1 MSKQLFGPG
10 MRVMAHLKLPRKLA
24 ILAVLFLVPL
34 VAALYA
40 TLATALHAY
49 ATTQSERDGIS
60 ILETTQDLLKA
71 VQVRRGA
78 GASVLAGNDAMRAKF
93 DAANAT
99 ADRFVSTLKQ
109 QVRDTGRFDV
119 VAPVDAL
126 ASQYANAATGG
137 LGMPVAALFN
147 SHTEVIHSIFL
158 FEKDLA
164 VASQLGVDPD
174 ASNYHLIDSVL
185 FVLPGTAETVGVLR
199 GKGSAALSGGSFGDA
214 DKRELAVR
222 AAGLAEQM
230 NVIRHHLERV
240 KAGLGG
246 SGGAQ
251 APDGADLGA
260 VAAFQRTVASLASGD
275 VSIDAKTYFQQG
287 TDAIDALYRTH
298 GALAQQLRER
308 LAERAH
314 AEQTKVVA
322 VMALSVAL
330 VACALYLFVAF
341 AMSTHD
347 DVAQLSGC
355 MRAVGDGDLRARL
368 EVRGSDEFAFIKDG
382 FNALLDVW
390 AQTLT
395 ETRRVADSVMV
406 GSQQIAAGNLDLS
419 GRTETQAASLEETA
433 ASMEELTSTVRH
445 NASNA
450 SHASSLSAEA
460 SERAADTSRIVGH
473 AVSLMTK
480 IHDSSNKMAEIVSVI
495 EGIAFQTNILALNAA
510 VEAARAGEQGKG
522 FAVVAGE
529 VRALAHRSATAAKDV
544 KALIHESIRHVTD
557 GASLFKR
564 ADDAI
569 RSVNASIRSVDT
581 VVSEIAKASE
591 QQSDGI
597 EQVNAAITQ
606 MDEVTQRNAALVEES
621 AAASASLR
629 EQAEHMGQLVGR
641 FVLA

>member
-1 MSKQLFGPG
+1 MSKHVFGPG
-10 MRVMAHLKLPRKLA
+10 MRLMARMKLPRKLV
-24 ILAVLFLVPL
+24 ILAALFIVPL

-40 TLATALHAY
+40 TLAVAWHAY
-49 ATTQSERDGIS
+49 ATTQGERDGIS

-78 GASVLAGNDAMRAKF
+78 GASVLAGNEAMRAKF
-93 DAANAT
+93 DAASAS
-99 ADRFVSTLKQ
+99 AGRLAATLKQ
-109 QVRDTGRFDV
+109 QVRGTGRFDI
-119 VAPVDAL
+119 VAAVDAL
-126 ASQYANAATGG
+126 ASEYGKVAAGG
-137 LGMPVAALFN
+137 LGTSAAALFG
-147 SHTEVIHSIFL
+147 SHTDVIHAIFL

-164 VASQLGVDPD
+164 VASRLGVDPD

-199 GKGSAALSGGSFGDA
+199 GKGAAALVGGALGEA

-222 AAGLAEQM
+222 AGSLAEQM
-230 NVIRHHLERV
+230 SVIRHHLDRM
-240 KAGLGG
+240 KDRLGAGV
-246 SGGAQ
+246 
-251 APDGADLGA
+251 PDGVDLGA
-260 VAAFQRTVASLASGD
+260 VAAFQRAAAALAGGD
-275 VSIDAKTYFQQG
+275 ASIDAKTYFQRG
-287 TDAIDALYRTH
+287 TDAIDALYRVH
-298 GALAQQLRER
+298 GTLAQQLRER
-308 LAERAH
+308 LAARAH
-314 AEQTKVVA
+314 AEQVKVA
-322 VMALSVAL
+322 AILALSVVL

-341 AMSTHD
+341 AMSTHE
-347 DVAQLSGC
+347 DVAQLSDC

-368 EVRGSDEFAFIKDG
+368 AVRGGDEFAFIKRG

-419 GRTETQAASLEETA
+419 GRTETQAASLEQTA

-450 SHASSLSAEA
+450 SHASTLSAAA
-460 SERAADTSRIVGH
+460 SERAADTGRIVTH
-473 AVSLMTK
+473 AVSLMTR
-480 IHDSSNKMAEIVSVI
+480 IHDSSNRMAEIVTVI

-544 KALIHESIRHVTD
+544 KELIHESIRHVTD
-557 GASLFKR
+557 GSSLFQR

-569 RSVNASIRSVDT
+569 RSVNASIKSVDT

-629 EQAEHMGQLVGR
+629 EQAEHMGKLVGR

>member
-1 MSKQLFGPG
+1 MSKHVFGPG
-10 MRVMAHLKLPRKLA
+10 MRLMARMKLPRKLV
-24 ILAVLFLVPL
+24 ILAALFIVPL

-40 TLATALHAY
+40 TLAVAWHAY
-49 ATTQSERDGIS
+49 ATTQGERDGIS

-78 GASVLAGNDAMRAKF
+78 SASVLAGNEAMRAKF
-93 DAANAT
+93 DAASAS
-99 ADRFVSTLKQ
+99 AGRLAATLKQ
-109 QVRDTGRFDV
+109 QVRGTDRFDIV
-119 VAPVDAL
+119 TAVDAL
-126 ASQYANAATGG
+126 ASEYGKVAAGG
-137 LGMPVAALFN
+137 LGTSAAALFG
-147 SHTEVIHSIFL
+147 SHTDVIHAIFL

-164 VASQLGVDPD
+164 VASRLGVDPD

-199 GKGSAALSGGSFGDA
+199 GKGAAALVGGALDEA

-222 AAGLAEQM
+222 AGSLAEQM
-230 NVIRHHLERV
+230 SVIRHHLDRM
-240 KAGLGG
+240 KDRLGAGV
-246 SGGAQ
+246 
-251 APDGADLGA
+251 PDGVDLGA
-260 VAAFQRTVASLASGD
+260 VAAFQRAAAALAGGD
-275 VSIDAKTYFQQG
+275 ASIDAKAYFQRG
-287 TDAIDALYRTH
+287 TDAIDALYRVH
-298 GALAQQLRER
+298 GTLAQQLRER
-308 LAERAH
+308 LAARAH
-314 AEQTKVVA
+314 AEQVKVA
-322 VMALSVAL
+322 AILALSVVL

-341 AMSTHD
+341 AMSTHE
-347 DVAQLSGC
+347 DVAQLSDC

-368 EVRGSDEFAFIKDG
+368 AVRGGDEFAFIKRG

-419 GRTETQAASLEETA
+419 GRTETQAASLEQTA

-450 SHASSLSAEA
+450 SHASTLSAAA
-460 SERAADTSRIVGH
+460 SERAADTGRIVTH
-473 AVSLMTK
+473 AVSLMTR
-480 IHDSSNKMAEIVSVI
+480 IHDSSNRMAEIVTVI

-544 KALIHESIRHVTD
+544 KELIHESIRHVTD
-557 GASLFKR
+557 GSSLFQR

-569 RSVNASIRSVDT
+569 RSVNASIKSVDT

-629 EQAEHMGQLVGR
+629 EQAEHMGKLVGR

>member
-1 MSKQLFGPG
+1 MSKHVFGPG
-10 MRVMAHLKLPRKLA
+10 MRLMARMKLPRKLV
-24 ILAVLFLVPL
+24 ILAALFIVPL

-40 TLATALHAY
+40 TLAVAWHAY
-49 ATTQSERDGIS
+49 ATTQGERDGIS

-78 GASVLAGNDAMRAKF
+78 GASVLAGNEAMRAKF
-93 DAANAT
+93 DAASAS
-99 ADRFVSTLKQ
+99 AGRLAATLKQ
-109 QVRDTGRFDV
+109 QVRGTDRFDI
-119 VAPVDAL
+119 VAAVDAL
-126 ASQYANAATGG
+126 ASEYGKAAAGG
-137 LGMPVAALFN
+137 LGTSAAALFG
-147 SHTEVIHSIFL
+147 SHTDVIHAIFL

-164 VASQLGVDPD
+164 VASRLGVDPD

-199 GKGSAALSGGSFGDA
+199 GKGAAALVGGALGEA

-222 AAGLAEQM
+222 AGSLAEQM
-230 NVIRHHLERV
+230 SVIRHHLDRM
-240 KAGLGG
+240 KDRLGAGV
-246 SGGAQ
+246 
-251 APDGADLGA
+251 PDGVDLGA
-260 VAAFQRTVASLASGD
+260 VAAFQRAAAALAGGD
-275 VSIDAKTYFQQG
+275 ASIDAKTYFQRG
-287 TDAIDALYRTH
+287 TDAIDALYRVH
-298 GALAQQLRER
+298 GTLAQQLRER
-308 LAERAH
+308 LAVRAH
-314 AEQTKVVA
+314 AEQVKVA
-322 VMALSVAL
+322 AILALSVVL

-341 AMSTHD
+341 AMSTHE
-347 DVAQLSGC
+347 DVAQLSDC

-368 EVRGSDEFAFIKDG
+368 AVRGGDEFAFIKRG

-419 GRTETQAASLEETA
+419 GRTETQAASLEQTA

-450 SHASSLSAEA
+450 SHASTLSAEA
-460 SERAADTSRIVGH
+460 SERAADTGRIVTH
-473 AVSLMTK
+473 AVSLMTR
-480 IHDSSNKMAEIVSVI
+480 IHDSSNRMAEIVTVI

-544 KALIHESIRHVTD
+544 KELIHESIRHVTD
-557 GASLFKR
+557 GSSLFQR

-569 RSVNASIRSVDT
+569 RSVNASIKSVDT

-629 EQAEHMGQLVGR
+629 EQAEHMGKLVGR

>member
-1 MSKQLFGPG
+1 MSKHVFGPG
-10 MRVMAHLKLPRKLA
+10 MRLMARMKLPRKLV
-24 ILAVLFLVPL
+24 ILAALFIVPL

-40 TLATALHAY
+40 TLAVAWHAY
-49 ATTQSERDGIS
+49 ATTQGERDGIS

-78 GASVLAGNDAMRAKF
+78 GASVLAGNEAMRAKF
-93 DAANAT
+93 DAASAS
-99 ADRFVSTLKQ
+99 AGRLAATLKQ
-109 QVRDTGRFDV
+109 QVRGTDRFDIV
-119 VAPVDAL
+119 TAVDAL
-126 ASQYANAATGG
+126 ASEYGKVAAGG
-137 LGMPVAALFN
+137 LGTSAAALFG
-147 SHTEVIHSIFL
+147 SHTDVIHAIFL

-164 VASQLGVDPD
+164 VASRLGVDPD

-199 GKGSAALSGGSFGDA
+199 GKGAAALVGGALGEA

-222 AAGLAEQM
+222 AGSLAEQM
-230 NVIRHHLERV
+230 SVIRHHLDRM
-240 KAGLGG
+240 KDRLGAGV
-246 SGGAQ
+246 
-251 APDGADLGA
+251 PDGVDLGA
-260 VAAFQRTVASLASGD
+260 VAAFQRAAAALAGGD
-275 VSIDAKTYFQQG
+275 ASIDAKAYFQRG
-287 TDAIDALYRTH
+287 TDAIDALYRVH
-298 GALAQQLRER
+298 GTLAQQLRER
-308 LAERAH
+308 LAARAH
-314 AEQTKVVA
+314 AEQVKVA
-322 VMALSVAL
+322 AILALSVVL

-341 AMSTHD
+341 AMSTHE
-347 DVAQLSGC
+347 DVAQLSDC

-368 EVRGSDEFAFIKDG
+368 AVRGGDEFAFIKRG

-419 GRTETQAASLEETA
+419 GRTETQAASLEQTA

-450 SHASSLSAEA
+450 SHASTLSAEA
-460 SERAADTSRIVGH
+460 SERAADTGRIVTH
-473 AVSLMTK
+473 AVSLMTR
-480 IHDSSNKMAEIVSVI
+480 IHDSSNRMAEIVTVI

-544 KALIHESIRHVTD
+544 KELIHESIRHVTD
-557 GASLFKR
+557 GSSLFQR

-569 RSVNASIRSVDT
+569 RSVNASIKSVDT

-629 EQAEHMGQLVGR
+629 EQAEHMGKLVGR

>member
-1 MSKQLFGPG
+1 MSKHVFGPG
-10 MRVMAHLKLPRKLA
+10 MRLMARMKLPRKLV
-24 ILAVLFLVPL
+24 ILAALFIVPL

-40 TLATALHAY
+40 TLAVAWHAY
-49 ATTQSERDGIS
+49 ATTQGERDGIS

-78 GASVLAGNDAMRAKF
+78 GASVLAGNEAMRAKF
-93 DAANAT
+93 DAASAS
-99 ADRFVSTLKQ
+99 AGRLAATLKQ
-109 QVRDTGRFDV
+109 QVRGTGRFDI
-119 VAPVDAL
+119 VAAVDAL
-126 ASQYANAATGG
+126 ASEYGKVAAGG
-137 LGMPVAALFN
+137 LGTSAAALFG
-147 SHTEVIHSIFL
+147 SHTDVIHAIFL

-164 VASQLGVDPD
+164 VASRLGVDPD

-199 GKGSAALSGGSFGDA
+199 GKGAAALVGGALGEA

-222 AAGLAEQM
+222 AGSLAEQM
-230 NVIRHHLERV
+230 SVIRHHLDRM
-240 KAGLGG
+240 KDRLGAGV
-246 SGGAQ
+246 
-251 APDGADLGA
+251 PDGVDLGA
-260 VAAFQRTVASLASGD
+260 VAAFQRAAAALAGGD
-275 VSIDAKTYFQQG
+275 ASIDAKAYFQRG
-287 TDAIDALYRTH
+287 TDAIDALYRVH
-298 GALAQQLRER
+298 GTLAQQLRER
-308 LAERAH
+308 LAARAH
-314 AEQTKVVA
+314 AEQVKVA
-322 VMALSVAL
+322 AILALSVVL

-341 AMSTHD
+341 AMSTHE
-347 DVAQLSGC
+347 DVAQLSDC

-368 EVRGSDEFAFIKDG
+368 AVRGGDEFAFIKRG

-419 GRTETQAASLEETA
+419 GRTETQAASLEQTA

-450 SHASSLSAEA
+450 SHASTLSAAA
-460 SERAADTSRIVGH
+460 SERAADTGRIVTH
-473 AVSLMTK
+473 AVSLMTR
-480 IHDSSNKMAEIVSVI
+480 IHDSSNRMAEIVTVI

-544 KALIHESIRHVTD
+544 KELIHESIRHVTD
-557 GASLFKR
+557 GSSLFQR

-569 RSVNASIRSVDT
+569 RSVNASIKSVDT

-629 EQAEHMGQLVGR
+629 EQAEHMGKLVGR

>member
-1 MSKQLFGPG
+1 MSKHVFGPG
-10 MRVMAHLKLPRKLA
+10 MRLMARMKLPRKLV
-24 ILAVLFLVPL
+24 ILAALFIVPL

-40 TLATALHAY
+40 TLAVAWHAY
-49 ATTQSERDGIS
+49 ATTQGERDGIS

-78 GASVLAGNDAMRAKF
+78 GASVLAGNEAMRAKF
-93 DAANAT
+93 DAASAS
-99 ADRFVSTLKQ
+99 AGRLAATLKQ
-109 QVRDTGRFDV
+109 QVRGTDRFDI
-119 VAPVDAL
+119 VAAVDAL
-126 ASQYANAATGG
+126 ASEYGKAAAGG
-137 LGMPVAALFN
+137 LGTSAAALFG
-147 SHTEVIHSIFL
+147 SHTDVIHAIFL
-158 FEKDLA
+158 FEKGLA
-164 VASQLGVDPD
+164 VASRLGVDPD

-199 GKGSAALSGGSFGDA
+199 GKGAAALVGGALGEA

-222 AAGLAEQM
+222 AGSLAEQM
-230 NVIRHHLERV
+230 SVIRHHLDRM
-240 KAGLGG
+240 KDRLGAGV
-246 SGGAQ
+246 
-251 APDGADLGA
+251 PDGVDLGA
-260 VAAFQRTVASLASGD
+260 VAAFQRTAAALAGGD
-275 VSIDAKTYFQQG
+275 ASIDAKTYFQRG
-287 TDAIDALYRTH
+287 TDAIDALYRVH
-298 GALAQQLRER
+298 GTLAQQLRER
-308 LAERAH
+308 LAARAH
-314 AEQTKVVA
+314 AEQVKVA
-322 VMALSVAL
+322 AILALSVVL

-341 AMSTHD
+341 AMSTHE
-347 DVAQLSGC
+347 DVAQLSDC
-355 MRAVGDGDLRARL
+355 MRAVSDGDLRARL
-368 EVRGSDEFAFIKDG
+368 AVRGGDEFAFIKRG

-419 GRTETQAASLEETA
+419 GRTETQAASLEQTA

-450 SHASSLSAEA
+450 SHASTLSAEA
-460 SERAADTSRIVGH
+460 SERAADTGRIVTH
-473 AVSLMTK
+473 AVSLMTR
-480 IHDSSNKMAEIVSVI
+480 IHDSSNRMAEIVTVI

-544 KALIHESIRHVTD
+544 KELIHESIRHVTD
-557 GASLFKR
+557 GSSLFQR

-569 RSVNASIRSVDT
+569 RSVNASIKSVDT

-629 EQAEHMGQLVGR
+629 EQAEHMGKLVGR

>member
-1 MSKQLFGPG
+1 MSKHVFGPG
-10 MRVMAHLKLPRKLA
+10 MRLMARMKLPRKLV
-24 ILAVLFLVPL
+24 ILAALFIVPL

-40 TLATALHAY
+40 TLAVAWHAY
-49 ATTQSERDGIS
+49 ATTQGERDGIS

-78 GASVLAGNDAMRAKF
+78 GASVLAGNEAMRAKF
-93 DAANAT
+93 EAASAS
-99 ADRFVSTLKQ
+99 AGRLAATLKQ
-109 QVRDTGRFDV
+109 QVRGTDRFDI
-119 VAPVDAL
+119 VAAVDAL
-126 ASQYANAATGG
+126 ASEYGKVAAGG
-137 LGMPVAALFN
+137 LGTSAAALFG
-147 SHTEVIHSIFL
+147 SHTDVIHAIFL

-164 VASQLGVDPD
+164 VASRLGVDPD

-199 GKGSAALSGGSFGDA
+199 GKGAAALVGGALGEA

-222 AAGLAEQM
+222 AGSLAEQM
-230 NVIRHHLERV
+230 SVIRHHLDRM
-240 KAGLGG
+240 KDRLGAGV
-246 SGGAQ
+246 
-251 APDGADLGA
+251 PDGVDLGA
-260 VAAFQRTVASLASGD
+260 VAAFQRAAAALAGGD
-275 VSIDAKTYFQQG
+275 ASIDAKAYFQRG
-287 TDAIDALYRTH
+287 TDAIDALYRVH
-298 GALAQQLRER
+298 GTLAQQLRER
-308 LAERAH
+308 LAARAH
-314 AEQTKVVA
+314 AEQVKVA
-322 VMALSVAL
+322 AILALSVVL

-341 AMSTHD
+341 AMSTHE
-347 DVAQLSGC
+347 DVAQLSDC

-368 EVRGSDEFAFIKDG
+368 AVRGGDEFAFIKRG

-419 GRTETQAASLEETA
+419 GRTETQAASLEQTA

-450 SHASSLSAEA
+450 SHASTLSAAA
-460 SERAADTSRIVGH
+460 SERAADTGRIVTH
-473 AVSLMTK
+473 AVSLMTR
-480 IHDSSNKMAEIVSVI
+480 IHDSSNRMAEIVTVI

-544 KALIHESIRHVTD
+544 KELIHESIRHVTD
-557 GASLFKR
+557 GSSLFQR

-569 RSVNASIRSVDT
+569 RSVNASIKSVDT

-629 EQAEHMGQLVGR
+629 EQAEHMGKLVGR

>member
-1 MSKQLFGPG
+1 MSKHVFGPG
-10 MRVMAHLKLPRKLA
+10 MRLMARMKLPRKLV
-24 ILAVLFLVPL
+24 ILAALFIVPL

-40 TLATALHAY
+40 TLAVAWHAY
-49 ATTQSERDGIS
+49 ATTQGERDGIS

-78 GASVLAGNDAMRAKF
+78 GASVLAGNEAMRAKF
-93 DAANAT
+93 DAASAS
-99 ADRFVSTLKQ
+99 AGRLAATLKQ
-109 QVRDTGRFDV
+109 QVRGTDRFDIV
-119 VAPVDAL
+119 TAVDAL
-126 ASQYANAATGG
+126 ASEYGKVAAGG
-137 LGMPVAALFN
+137 LGTSAAALFG
-147 SHTEVIHSIFL
+147 SHTDVIHAIFL

-164 VASQLGVDPD
+164 VASRLGVDPD

-199 GKGSAALSGGSFGDA
+199 GKGAAALVGGALDEA

-222 AAGLAEQM
+222 AGSLAEQM
-230 NVIRHHLERV
+230 SVIRHHLDRM
-240 KAGLGG
+240 KDRLGAGV
-246 SGGAQ
+246 
-251 APDGADLGA
+251 PDGVDLGA
-260 VAAFQRTVASLASGD
+260 VAAFQRAAAALAGGD
-275 VSIDAKTYFQQG
+275 ASIDAKTYFQRG
-287 TDAIDALYRTH
+287 TDAIDALYRVH
-298 GALAQQLRER
+298 GTLAQQLRER
-308 LAERAH
+308 LAARAH
-314 AEQTKVVA
+314 AEQVKVA
-322 VMALSVAL
+322 AILALSVVL

-341 AMSTHD
+341 AMSTHE
-347 DVAQLSGC
+347 DVAQLSDC

-368 EVRGSDEFAFIKDG
+368 AVRGGDEFAFIKRG

-419 GRTETQAASLEETA
+419 GRTETQAASLEQTA

-450 SHASSLSAEA
+450 SHASTLSAEA
-460 SERAADTSRIVGH
+460 SERAADTGRIVTH
-473 AVSLMTK
+473 AVSLMTR
-480 IHDSSNKMAEIVSVI
+480 IHDSSNRMAEIVTVI

-544 KALIHESIRHVTD
+544 KELIHESIRHVTD
-557 GASLFKR
+557 GSSLFQR

-569 RSVNASIRSVDT
+569 RSVNASIKSVDT

-629 EQAEHMGQLVGR
+629 EQAEHMGKLVGR

>member
-1 MSKQLFGPG
+1 MSKHVFGPG
-10 MRVMAHLKLPRKLA
+10 MRLMARMKLPRKLV
-24 ILAVLFLVPL
+24 ILAALFIVPL

-40 TLATALHAY
+40 TLAVAWHAY
-49 ATTQSERDGIS
+49 ATTQGERDGIS

-78 GASVLAGNDAMRAKF
+78 GASVLAGNEAMRAKF
-93 DAANAT
+93 DAASAS
-99 ADRFVSTLKQ
+99 AGRLAATLKQ
-109 QVRDTGRFDV
+109 QVRGTDRFDI
-119 VAPVDAL
+119 VAAVDAL
-126 ASQYANAATGG
+126 ASEYGKVAAGG
-137 LGMPVAALFN
+137 LGTSAAALFG
-147 SHTEVIHSIFL
+147 SHTDVIHAIFL

-164 VASQLGVDPD
+164 VASRLGVDPD

-199 GKGSAALSGGSFGDA
+199 GKGAAALVGGALGEA

-222 AAGLAEQM
+222 AGSLAEQM
-230 NVIRHHLERV
+230 SVIRHHLDRM
-240 KAGLGG
+240 KDRLGAGV
-246 SGGAQ
+246 
-251 APDGADLGA
+251 PDGVDLGA
-260 VAAFQRTVASLASGD
+260 VAAFQRAAAALAGGD
-275 VSIDAKTYFQQG
+275 ASIDAKTYFQRG
-287 TDAIDALYRTH
+287 TDAIDALYRVH
-298 GALAQQLRER
+298 GTLAQQLRER
-308 LAERAH
+308 LAARAH
-314 AEQTKVVA
+314 AEQVKVA
-322 VMALSVAL
+322 AILALSVVL

-341 AMSTHD
+341 AMSTHE
-347 DVAQLSGC
+347 DVAQLSDC

-368 EVRGSDEFAFIKDG
+368 AVRGGDEFAFIKRR

-419 GRTETQAASLEETA
+419 GRTETQAASLEQTA
-433 ASMEELTSTVRH
+433 ASMEELSSTVRH

-450 SHASSLSAEA
+450 SHASTLSAEA
-460 SERAADTSRIVGH
+460 SERAADTGRIVTH
-473 AVSLMTK
+473 AVSLMTR
-480 IHDSSNKMAEIVSVI
+480 IHDSSNRMAEIVTVI

-544 KALIHESIRHVTD
+544 KELIHESIRHVTD
-557 GASLFKR
+557 GSSLFQR

-569 RSVNASIRSVDT
+569 RSVNASIKSVDT

-629 EQAEHMGQLVGR
+629 EQAEHMGKLVGR

>member
-1 MSKQLFGPG
+1 MSKHVFGPG
-10 MRVMAHLKLPRKLA
+10 MRLMARMKLPRKLV
-24 ILAVLFLVPL
+24 ILAALFIVPL

-40 TLATALHAY
+40 TLAVAWHAY
-49 ATTQSERDGIS
+49 ATTQGERDGIS

-78 GASVLAGNDAMRAKF
+78 GASVLAGNEAMRAKF
-93 DAANAT
+93 DAASAS
-99 ADRFVSTLKQ
+99 AGRLAATLKQ
-109 QVRDTGRFDV
+109 QVRGTDRFDI
-119 VAPVDAL
+119 VAAVDAL
-126 ASQYANAATGG
+126 ASEYGKAAAGG
-137 LGMPVAALFN
+137 LGTSAAALFG
-147 SHTEVIHSIFL
+147 SHTDVIHAIFL

-164 VASQLGVDPD
+164 VASRLGVDPD

-199 GKGSAALSGGSFGDA
+199 GKGAAALVGGALDEA

-222 AAGLAEQM
+222 AGSLAEQM
-230 NVIRHHLERV
+230 SVIRHHLDRM
-240 KAGLGG
+240 KDRLGAGV
-246 SGGAQ
+246 
-251 APDGADLGA
+251 PDGVDLGA
-260 VAAFQRTVASLASGD
+260 VAAFQRAAAALAGGD
-275 VSIDAKTYFQQG
+275 ASIDAKAYFQRG
-287 TDAIDALYRTH
+287 TDAIDALYRVH
-298 GALAQQLRER
+298 GTLAQQLRER
-308 LAERAH
+308 LAARAH
-314 AEQTKVVA
+314 AEQVKVA
-322 VMALSVAL
+322 AILALSVVL

-341 AMSTHD
+341 AMSTHE
-347 DVAQLSGC
+347 DVAQLSDC

-368 EVRGSDEFAFIKDG
+368 AVRGGDEFAFIKRG

-419 GRTETQAASLEETA
+419 GRTETQAASLEQTA

-450 SHASSLSAEA
+450 SHASTLSAEA
-460 SERAADTSRIVGH
+460 SERAADTGRIVTH
-473 AVSLMTK
+473 AVSLMTR
-480 IHDSSNKMAEIVSVI
+480 IHDSSNRMAEIVTVI

-544 KALIHESIRHVTD
+544 KELIHESIRHVTD
-557 GASLFKR
+557 GSSLFQR

-569 RSVNASIRSVDT
+569 RSVNASIKSVDT

-629 EQAEHMGQLVGR
+629 EQAEHMGKLVGR

>member
-1 MSKQLFGPG
+1 MSKHVFGPG
-10 MRVMAHLKLPRKLA
+10 MRLMARMKLPRKLV
-24 ILAVLFLVPL
+24 ILAALFIVPL

-40 TLATALHAY
+40 TLAVAWHAY
-49 ATTQSERDGIS
+49 ATTQGERDGIS

-78 GASVLAGNDAMRAKF
+78 GASVLAGNEAMRAKF
-93 DAANAT
+93 DAASAS
-99 ADRFVSTLKQ
+99 AGRLAATLKQ
-109 QVRDTGRFDV
+109 QVRGTDRFDI
-119 VAPVDAL
+119 VAAMDAL
-126 ASQYANAATGG
+126 ASEYGKAAAGG
-137 LGMPVAALFN
+137 LGTSAAALFG
-147 SHTEVIHSIFL
+147 SHTDVIHAIFL

-164 VASQLGVDPD
+164 VASRLGVDPD

-199 GKGSAALSGGSFGDA
+199 GKGAAALVGGALGEA

-222 AAGLAEQM
+222 AGSLAEQM
-230 NVIRHHLERV
+230 SVIRHHLDRM
-240 KAGLGG
+240 KDRLGAGV
-246 SGGAQ
+246 
-251 APDGADLGA
+251 PDGVDLGA
-260 VAAFQRTVASLASGD
+260 VAAFQRAAAALAGGD
-275 VSIDAKTYFQQG
+275 ASIDAKAYFQRG
-287 TDAIDALYRTH
+287 TDAIDALYRVH
-298 GALAQQLRER
+298 GTLAQQLRER
-308 LAERAH
+308 LAARAH
-314 AEQTKVVA
+314 AEQVKVA
-322 VMALSVAL
+322 AILALSVVL

-341 AMSTHD
+341 AMSTHE
-347 DVAQLSGC
+347 DVAQLSDC

-368 EVRGSDEFAFIKDG
+368 AVRGGDEFAFIKRG

-419 GRTETQAASLEETA
+419 GRTETQAASLEQTA

-450 SHASSLSAEA
+450 SHASTLSAAA
-460 SERAADTSRIVGH
+460 SERAADTGRIVTH
-473 AVSLMTK
+473 AVSLMTR
-480 IHDSSNKMAEIVSVI
+480 IHDSSNRMAEIVTVI

-544 KALIHESIRHVTD
+544 KELIHESIRHVTD
-557 GASLFKR
+557 GSSLFQR

-569 RSVNASIRSVDT
+569 RSVNASIKSVDT

-629 EQAEHMGQLVGR
+629 EQAEHMGKLVGR

>member
-1 MSKQLFGPG
+1 MSKHVFGPG
-10 MRVMAHLKLPRKLA
+10 MRLMARMKLPRKLV
-24 ILAVLFLVPL
+24 ILAALFIVPL

-40 TLATALHAY
+40 TLAVAWHAY
-49 ATTQSERDGIS
+49 ATTQGERDGIS

-78 GASVLAGNDAMRAKF
+78 GASVLAGNEAMRAKF
-93 DAANAT
+93 DAASAS
-99 ADRFVSTLKQ
+99 AGRLAATLKQ
-109 QVRDTGRFDV
+109 QVRGTDRFDIV
-119 VAPVDAL
+119 TAVDAL
-126 ASQYANAATGG
+126 ASEYGKAAAGG
-137 LGMPVAALFN
+137 LGTSAAALFG
-147 SHTEVIHSIFL
+147 SHTDVIHAIFL

-164 VASQLGVDPD
+164 VASRLGVDPD

-199 GKGSAALSGGSFGDA
+199 GKGAAALVGGALGEA

-222 AAGLAEQM
+222 AGSLAEQM
-230 NVIRHHLERV
+230 SVIRHHLDRM
-240 KAGLGG
+240 KDRLGAGV
-246 SGGAQ
+246 
-251 APDGADLGA
+251 PDGVDLGA
-260 VAAFQRTVASLASGD
+260 VAAFQRAAAALAGGD
-275 VSIDAKTYFQQG
+275 ASIDAKAYFQRG
-287 TDAIDALYRTH
+287 TDAIDALYRVH
-298 GALAQQLRER
+298 GTLAQQLRER
-308 LAERAH
+308 LAARAH
-314 AEQTKVVA
+314 AEQVKVA
-322 VMALSVAL
+322 AILALSVVL

-341 AMSTHD
+341 AMSTHE
-347 DVAQLSGC
+347 DVAQLSDC

-368 EVRGSDEFAFIKDG
+368 AVRGGDEFAFIKRG

-419 GRTETQAASLEETA
+419 GRTETQAASLEQTA

-450 SHASSLSAEA
+450 SHASTLSAEA
-460 SERAADTSRIVGH
+460 SERAADTGRIVTH
-473 AVSLMTK
+473 AVSLMTR
-480 IHDSSNKMAEIVSVI
+480 IHDSSNRMAEIVTVI

-544 KALIHESIRHVTD
+544 KELIHESIRHVTD
-557 GASLFKR
+557 GSSLFQR

-569 RSVNASIRSVDT
+569 RSVNASIKSVDT

-629 EQAEHMGQLVGR
+629 EQAEHMGKLVGR

>member
-1 MSKQLFGPG
+1 MSKHVFGPG
-10 MRVMAHLKLPRKLA
+10 MRLMARMKLPRKLV
-24 ILAVLFLVPL
+24 ILAALFIVPL

-40 TLATALHAY
+40 TLAVAWHAY
-49 ATTQSERDGIS
+49 ATTQGERDGIS
-60 ILETTQDLLKA
+60 ILEATQDLLKA

-78 GASVLAGNDAMRAKF
+78 GASVLAGNEAMRAKF
-93 DAANAT
+93 DAASAS
-99 ADRFVSTLKQ
+99 AGRLAATLKQ
-109 QVRDTGRFDV
+109 QVRGTDRFDI
-119 VAPVDAL
+119 VAAVDAL
-126 ASQYANAATGG
+126 ASEYGKVAAGG
-137 LGMPVAALFN
+137 LGTSAAALFG
-147 SHTEVIHSIFL
+147 SHTDVIHAIFL

-164 VASQLGVDPD
+164 VASRLGVDPD

-199 GKGSAALSGGSFGDA
+199 GKGAAALVGGALGEA

-222 AAGLAEQM
+222 AGSLAEQM
-230 NVIRHHLERV
+230 SVIRHHLDRM
-240 KAGLGG
+240 KDRLGAGV
-246 SGGAQ
+246 
-251 APDGADLGA
+251 PDGVDLGA
-260 VAAFQRTVASLASGD
+260 VAAFQRAAAALAGGD
-275 VSIDAKTYFQQG
+275 ASIDAKTYFQRG
-287 TDAIDALYRTH
+287 TDAIDALYRVH
-298 GALAQQLRER
+298 GTLAQQLRER
-308 LAERAH
+308 LAARAH
-314 AEQTKVVA
+314 AEQVKVA
-322 VMALSVAL
+322 AILALSVVL

-341 AMSTHD
+341 AMSTHE
-347 DVAQLSGC
+347 DVAQLSDC

-368 EVRGSDEFAFIKDG
+368 AVRGGDEFAFIKRG

-419 GRTETQAASLEETA
+419 GRTETQAASLEQTA

-450 SHASSLSAEA
+450 SHASTLSAEA
-460 SERAADTSRIVGH
+460 SERAADTGRIVTH
-473 AVSLMTK
+473 AVSLMTR
-480 IHDSSNKMAEIVSVI
+480 IHDSSNRMAEIVTVI

-544 KALIHESIRHVTD
+544 KELIHESIRHVTD
-557 GASLFKR
+557 GSSLFQR

-569 RSVNASIRSVDT
+569 RSVNASIKSVDT

-629 EQAEHMGQLVGR
+629 EQAEHMGKLVGR

>member
-1 MSKQLFGPG
+1 MSKHVFGPG
-10 MRVMAHLKLPRKLA
+10 MRLMARMKLPRKLV
-24 ILAVLFLVPL
+24 ILAALFIVPL

-40 TLATALHAY
+40 TLAVAWHAY
-49 ATTQSERDGIS
+49 ATTQGERDGIS

-78 GASVLAGNDAMRAKF
+78 GASVLAGNEAMRAKF
-93 DAANAT
+93 DAASAS
-99 ADRFVSTLKQ
+99 AGRLAATLKQ
-109 QVRDTGRFDV
+109 QVRGTDRFDIV
-119 VAPVDAL
+119 TAVDAL
-126 ASQYANAATGG
+126 ASEYGKVAAGG
-137 LGMPVAALFN
+137 LGTSAAALFG
-147 SHTEVIHSIFL
+147 SHTDVIHAIFL

-164 VASQLGVDPD
+164 VASRLGVDPD

-199 GKGSAALSGGSFGDA
+199 GKGAAALVGGALDEA

-222 AAGLAEQM
+222 AGSLAEQM
-230 NVIRHHLERV
+230 SVIRHHLDRM
-240 KAGLGG
+240 KDRLGAGV
-246 SGGAQ
+246 
-251 APDGADLGA
+251 PDGVDLGA
-260 VAAFQRTVASLASGD
+260 VAAFQRTAAALAGGD
-275 VSIDAKTYFQQG
+275 ASIDAKAYFQRG
-287 TDAIDALYRTH
+287 TDAIDALYRVH
-298 GALAQQLRER
+298 GTLAQQLRER
-308 LAERAH
+308 LAARAH
-314 AEQTKVVA
+314 AEQVKVA
-322 VMALSVAL
+322 AILALSVVL

-341 AMSTHD
+341 AMSTHE
-347 DVAQLSGC
+347 DVAQLSDC

-368 EVRGSDEFAFIKDG
+368 AVRGGDEFAFIKRG

-419 GRTETQAASLEETA
+419 GRTETQAASLEQTA

-450 SHASSLSAEA
+450 SHASTLSAEA
-460 SERAADTSRIVGH
+460 SERAADTGRIVTH
-473 AVSLMTK
+473 AVSLMTR
-480 IHDSSNKMAEIVSVI
+480 IHDSSNRMAEIVTVI

-544 KALIHESIRHVTD
+544 KELIHESIRHVTD
-557 GASLFKR
+557 GSSLFQR

-569 RSVNASIRSVDT
+569 RSVNASIKSVDT

-629 EQAEHMGQLVGR
+629 EQAEHMGKLVGR

>member
-1 MSKQLFGPG
+1 MSKHVFGPG
-10 MRVMAHLKLPRKLA
+10 MRLMARMKLPRKLV
-24 ILAVLFLVPL
+24 ILAALFIVPL

-40 TLATALHAY
+40 TLAVAWHAY
-49 ATTQSERDGIS
+49 ATTQGERDGIS

-78 GASVLAGNDAMRAKF
+78 GASVLAGNEAMRAKF
-93 DAANAT
+93 DAASAS
-99 ADRFVSTLKQ
+99 AGRLAATLKQ
-109 QVRDTGRFDV
+109 QVRGTDRFDI
-119 VAPVDAL
+119 VAAVDAL
-126 ASQYANAATGG
+126 ASEYGKAAGG
-137 LGMPVAALFN
+137 LGTSAAALFG
-147 SHTEVIHSIFL
+147 SHTDVIHAIFL

-164 VASQLGVDPD
+164 VASRLGVDPD

-199 GKGSAALSGGSFGDA
+199 GKGAAALVGGALGEA

-222 AAGLAEQM
+222 AGSLAEQM
-230 NVIRHHLERV
+230 SVIRHHLDRM
-240 KAGLGG
+240 KDRLGAGV
-246 SGGAQ
+246 
-251 APDGADLGA
+251 PDGVDLGA
-260 VAAFQRTVASLASGD
+260 VAAFQRAAAALAGGD
-275 VSIDAKTYFQQG
+275 ASIDAKAYFQRG
-287 TDAIDALYRTH
+287 TDAIDALYRVH
-298 GALAQQLRER
+298 GTLAQQLRER
-308 LAERAH
+308 LAARAH
-314 AEQTKVVA
+314 AEQVKVA
-322 VMALSVAL
+322 AILALSVVL

-341 AMSTHD
+341 AMSTHE
-347 DVAQLSGC
+347 DVAQLSDC

-368 EVRGSDEFAFIKDG
+368 AVRGGDEFAFIKRG

-419 GRTETQAASLEETA
+419 GRTETQAASLEQTA

-450 SHASSLSAEA
+450 SHASTLSAAA
-460 SERAADTSRIVGH
+460 SERAADTGRIVTH
-473 AVSLMTK
+473 AVSLMTR
-480 IHDSSNKMAEIVSVI
+480 IHDSSNRMAEIVTVI

-544 KALIHESIRHVTD
+544 KELIHESIRHVTD
-557 GASLFKR
+557 GSSLFQR

-569 RSVNASIRSVDT
+569 RSVNASIKSVDT

-629 EQAEHMGQLVGR
+629 EQAEHMGKLVGR

>member
-1 MSKQLFGPG
+1 MSKHVFGPG
-10 MRVMAHLKLPRKLA
+10 MRLMARMKLPRKLV
-24 ILAVLFLVPL
+24 ILAALFIVPL

-40 TLATALHAY
+40 TLAVAWHAY
-49 ATTQSERDGIS
+49 ATTQGERDGIS

-78 GASVLAGNDAMRAKF
+78 GASVLAGNEAMRAKF
-93 DAANAT
+93 DAASAS
-99 ADRFVSTLKQ
+99 AGRLAATLKQ
-109 QVRDTGRFDV
+109 QVRGTDRFDI
-119 VAPVDAL
+119 VAAMDAL
-126 ASQYANAATGG
+126 ASEYGKAAAGG
-137 LGMPVAALFN
+137 LGTSAAALFG
-147 SHTEVIHSIFL
+147 SHTDVIHAIFL

-164 VASQLGVDPD
+164 VASRLGVDPD

-199 GKGSAALSGGSFGDA
+199 GKGAAALVGGALGEA

-222 AAGLAEQM
+222 AGSLAEQM
-230 NVIRHHLERV
+230 SVIRHHLDRM
-240 KAGLGG
+240 KDRLGAGV
-246 SGGAQ
+246 
-251 APDGADLGA
+251 PDGVDLGA
-260 VAAFQRTVASLASGD
+260 VAAFQRAAAALAGGD
-275 VSIDAKTYFQQG
+275 ASIDAKAYFQRG
-287 TDAIDALYRTH
+287 TDAIDALYRVH
-298 GALAQQLRER
+298 GTLAQQLRER
-308 LAERAH
+308 LAARAH
-314 AEQTKVVA
+314 AEQVKVA
-322 VMALSVAL
+322 AILALSVVL

-341 AMSTHD
+341 AMSTHE
-347 DVAQLSGC
+347 DVAQLSDC

-368 EVRGSDEFAFIKDG
+368 AVRGGDEFAFIKRG

-419 GRTETQAASLEETA
+419 GRTETQAASLEQTA

-450 SHASSLSAEA
+450 SHASTLSAEA
-460 SERAADTSRIVGH
+460 SERAADTGRIVTR
-473 AVSLMTK
+473 AVSLMTR
-480 IHDSSNKMAEIVSVI
+480 IHDSSNRMAEIVTVI

-544 KALIHESIRHVTD
+544 KELIHESIRHVTD
-557 GASLFKR
+557 GSSLFQR

-569 RSVNASIRSVDT
+569 RSVNASIKSVDT

-629 EQAEHMGQLVGR
+629 EQAEHMGKLVGR

>member
-1 MSKQLFGPG
+1 MSKHVFGPG
-10 MRVMAHLKLPRKLA
+10 MRLMARMKLPRKLV
-24 ILAVLFLVPL
+24 ILAALFIVPL

-40 TLATALHAY
+40 TLAVAWHAY
-49 ATTQSERDGIS
+49 ATTQGERDGIS

-78 GASVLAGNDAMRAKF
+78 GASVLAGNEAMRAKF
-93 DAANAT
+93 DAASAS
-99 ADRFVSTLKQ
+99 AGRLAATLKQ
-109 QVRDTGRFDV
+109 QVRGTDRFDI
-119 VAPVDAL
+119 VAAVDAL
-126 ASQYANAATGG
+126 ASEYGKAAAGG
-137 LGMPVAALFN
+137 LGTSAAALFG
-147 SHTEVIHSIFL
+147 SHTDVIHAIFL

-164 VASQLGVDPD
+164 VASRLGVDPD

-199 GKGSAALSGGSFGDA
+199 GKGAAALVGGALGEA

-222 AAGLAEQM
+222 AGSLAEQM
-230 NVIRHHLERV
+230 SVIRHHLDRM
-240 KAGLGG
+240 KDRLGAGV
-246 SGGAQ
+246 
-251 APDGADLGA
+251 PDGVDLGA
-260 VAAFQRTVASLASGD
+260 VAAFQRAAAALAGGD
-275 VSIDAKTYFQQG
+275 ASIDAKAYFQRG
-287 TDAIDALYRTH
+287 TDAIDALYRVH
-298 GALAQQLRER
+298 GTLAQQLRER
-308 LAERAH
+308 LAARAH
-314 AEQTKVVA
+314 AEQVKVA
-322 VMALSVAL
+322 AILALSVVL

-341 AMSTHD
+341 AMSTHE
-347 DVAQLSGC
+347 DVAQLSDC

-368 EVRGSDEFAFIKDG
+368 AVRGGDEFAFIKRG

-419 GRTETQAASLEETA
+419 GRTETQAASLEQTA

-450 SHASSLSAEA
+450 SHASTLSAEA
-460 SERAADTSRIVGH
+460 SERAADTGRIVTH
-473 AVSLMTK
+473 AVSLMTR
-480 IHDSSNKMAEIVSVI
+480 IHDSSNRMAEIVTVI

-544 KALIHESIRHVTD
+544 KELIHESIRHVTD
-557 GASLFKR
+557 GSSLFQR

-569 RSVNASIRSVDT
+569 RSVNASIKSVDT

-629 EQAEHMGQLVGR
+629 EQAEHMGKLVGC

>member
-1 MSKQLFGPG
+1 MSKHVFGPG
-10 MRVMAHLKLPRKLA
+10 MRLMARMKLPRKLV
-24 ILAVLFLVPL
+24 ILAALFIVPL

-40 TLATALHAY
+40 TLAVAWHAY
-49 ATTQSERDGIS
+49 ATTQGERDGIS

-78 GASVLAGNDAMRAKF
+78 GASVLAGNEAMRAKF
-93 DAANAT
+93 DAASAS
-99 ADRFVSTLKQ
+99 AGRLAATLKQ
-109 QVRDTGRFDV
+109 QVRGTDRFDI
-119 VAPVDAL
+119 VAAMDAL
-126 ASQYANAATGG
+126 ASEYGKAAAGG
-137 LGMPVAALFN
+137 LGTSAAALFG
-147 SHTEVIHSIFL
+147 SHTDVIHAIFL

-164 VASQLGVDPD
+164 VASRLGVDPD

-199 GKGSAALSGGSFGDA
+199 GKGAAALVGGALDEA

-222 AAGLAEQM
+222 AGSLAEQM
-230 NVIRHHLERV
+230 SVIRHHLDRM
-240 KAGLGG
+240 KDRLGAGV
-246 SGGAQ
+246 
-251 APDGADLGA
+251 PDGVDLGA
-260 VAAFQRTVASLASGD
+260 VAAFQRAAAALAGGD
-275 VSIDAKTYFQQG
+275 ASIDAKAYFQRG
-287 TDAIDALYRTH
+287 TDAIDALYRVH
-298 GALAQQLRER
+298 GTLAQQLRER
-308 LAERAH
+308 LAARAH
-314 AEQTKVVA
+314 AEQVKVA
-322 VMALSVAL
+322 AILALSVVL

-341 AMSTHD
+341 AMSTHE
-347 DVAQLSGC
+347 DVAQLSDC

-368 EVRGSDEFAFIKDG
+368 AVRGGDEFAFIKRG

-419 GRTETQAASLEETA
+419 GRTETQAASLEQTA

-450 SHASSLSAEA
+450 SHASTLSAAA
-460 SERAADTSRIVGH
+460 SERAADTGRIVTH
-473 AVSLMTK
+473 AVSLMTR
-480 IHDSSNKMAEIVSVI
+480 IHDSSNRMAEIVTVI

-544 KALIHESIRHVTD
+544 KELIHESIRHVTD
-557 GASLFKR
+557 GSSLFQR

-569 RSVNASIRSVDT
+569 RSVNASIKSVDT

-629 EQAEHMGQLVGR
+629 EQAEHMGKLVGR

>member
-1 MSKQLFGPG
+1 MSKHVFGPG
-10 MRVMAHLKLPRKLA
+10 MRLMARMKLPRKLV
-24 ILAVLFLVPL
+24 ILAALFIVPL

-40 TLATALHAY
+40 TLAVAWHAY
-49 ATTQSERDGIS
+49 ATTQGERDGIS

-78 GASVLAGNDAMRAKF
+78 GASVLAGNEAMRAKF
-93 DAANAT
+93 DAASAS
-99 ADRFVSTLKQ
+99 AGRLAATLKQ
-109 QVRDTGRFDV
+109 QVRGTDRFDI
-119 VAPVDAL
+119 VAAMDAL
-126 ASQYANAATGG
+126 ASEYGKAAAGG
-137 LGMPVAALFN
+137 LGTSAAALFG
-147 SHTEVIHSIFL
+147 SHTDVIHAIFL

-164 VASQLGVDPD
+164 VASRLGVDPD

-199 GKGSAALSGGSFGDA
+199 GKGVAALVGGALGEA

-222 AAGLAEQM
+222 AGSLAEQM
-230 NVIRHHLERV
+230 SVIRHHLDRM
-240 KAGLGG
+240 KDRLGAGV
-246 SGGAQ
+246 
-251 APDGADLGA
+251 PDGVDLGA
-260 VAAFQRTVASLASGD
+260 VAAFQRAAAALAGGD
-275 VSIDAKTYFQQG
+275 ASIDAKAYFQRG
-287 TDAIDALYRTH
+287 TDAIDALYRVH
-298 GALAQQLRER
+298 GTLAQQLRER
-308 LAERAH
+308 LAARAH
-314 AEQTKVVA
+314 AEQVKVA
-322 VMALSVAL
+322 AILALSVVL

-341 AMSTHD
+341 AMSTHE
-347 DVAQLSGC
+347 DVAQLSDC

-368 EVRGSDEFAFIKDG
+368 AVRGGDEFAFIKRG

-419 GRTETQAASLEETA
+419 GRTETQAASLEQTA

-450 SHASSLSAEA
+450 SHASTLSAEA
-460 SERAADTSRIVGH
+460 SERAADTGRIVTH
-473 AVSLMTK
+473 AVSLMTR
-480 IHDSSNKMAEIVSVI
+480 IHDSSNRMAEIVTVI

-544 KALIHESIRHVTD
+544 KELIHESIRHVTD
-557 GASLFKR
+557 GSSLFQR

-569 RSVNASIRSVDT
+569 RSVNASIKSVDT

-629 EQAEHMGQLVGR
+629 EQAEHMGKLVGR

>member
-1 MSKQLFGPG
+1 MSKHVFGPG
-10 MRVMAHLKLPRKLA
+10 MRLMARMKLPRKLV
-24 ILAVLFLVPL
+24 ILAALFIVPL

-40 TLATALHAY
+40 TLAVAWHAY
-49 ATTQSERDGIS
+49 ATTQGERDGIS

-78 GASVLAGNDAMRAKF
+78 GASVLAGNEAMRAKF
-93 DAANAT
+93 DAASAS
-99 ADRFVSTLKQ
+99 AGRLAATLKQ
-109 QVRDTGRFDV
+109 QVRGTDRFDI
-119 VAPVDAL
+119 VAAVDAL
-126 ASQYANAATGG
+126 ASEYGKVAAGG
-137 LGMPVAALFN
+137 LGTSAAALFG
-147 SHTEVIHSIFL
+147 SHTDVIHAIFL

-164 VASQLGVDPD
+164 VASRLGVDPD

-199 GKGSAALSGGSFGDA
+199 GKGAAALVGGALDEA

-222 AAGLAEQM
+222 AGSLAEQM
-230 NVIRHHLERV
+230 SVIRHHLDRM
-240 KAGLGG
+240 KDRLGAGV
-246 SGGAQ
+246 
-251 APDGADLGA
+251 PDGVDLGA
-260 VAAFQRTVASLASGD
+260 VAAFQRAAAALAGGD
-275 VSIDAKTYFQQG
+275 ASIDAKAYFQRG
-287 TDAIDALYRTH
+287 TDAIDALYRVH
-298 GALAQQLRER
+298 GTLAQQLRER
-308 LAERAH
+308 LAARAH
-314 AEQTKVVA
+314 AEQVKVA
-322 VMALSVAL
+322 AILALSVVL

-341 AMSTHD
+341 AMSTHE
-347 DVAQLSGC
+347 DVAQLSDC

-368 EVRGSDEFAFIKDG
+368 AVRGGDEFAFIKRG

-419 GRTETQAASLEETA
+419 GRTETQAASLEQTA

-450 SHASSLSAEA
+450 SHASTLSAAA
-460 SERAADTSRIVGH
+460 SERAADTGRIVTH
-473 AVSLMTK
+473 AVSLMTR
-480 IHDSSNKMAEIVSVI
+480 IHDSSNRMAEIVTVI

-544 KALIHESIRHVTD
+544 KELIHESIRHVTD
-557 GASLFKR
+557 GSSLFQR

-569 RSVNASIRSVDT
+569 RSVNASIKSVDT

-629 EQAEHMGQLVGR
+629 EQAEHMGKLVGR

>member
-1 MSKQLFGPG
+1 MSKHVFGPG
-10 MRVMAHLKLPRKLA
+10 MRLMARMKLPRKLV
-24 ILAVLFLVPL
+24 ILAALFIVPL

-40 TLATALHAY
+40 TLAVAWHAY
-49 ATTQSERDGIS
+49 ATTQGERDGIS

-78 GASVLAGNDAMRAKF
+78 GASVLAGNEAMRAKF
-93 DAANAT
+93 DAASAS
-99 ADRFVSTLKQ
+99 AGRLAATLKQ
-109 QVRDTGRFDV
+109 QVRGTDRFDI
-119 VAPVDAL
+119 VAAVDAL
-126 ASQYANAATGG
+126 ASEYGKVAAGG
-137 LGMPVAALFN
+137 LGTSAAALFG
-147 SHTEVIHSIFL
+147 SHTDVIHAIFL

-164 VASQLGVDPD
+164 VASRLGVDPD

-185 FVLPGTAETVGVLR
+185 FVLPGMAETVGVLR
-199 GKGSAALSGGSFGDA
+199 GKGAAALVGGALGEA

-222 AAGLAEQM
+222 AGSLAEQM
-230 NVIRHHLERV
+230 SVIRHHLDRM
-240 KAGLGG
+240 KDRLGAGV
-246 SGGAQ
+246 
-251 APDGADLGA
+251 PDGVDLGA
-260 VAAFQRTVASLASGD
+260 VAAFQRTAAALAGGD
-275 VSIDAKTYFQQG
+275 ASIDAKTYFQRG
-287 TDAIDALYRTH
+287 TDAIDALYRVH
-298 GALAQQLRER
+298 GTLAQQLRER
-308 LAERAH
+308 LAARAH
-314 AEQTKVVA
+314 AEQVKVA
-322 VMALSVAL
+322 AILALSVVL

-341 AMSTHD
+341 AMSTHE
-347 DVAQLSGC
+347 DVAQLSDC

-368 EVRGSDEFAFIKDG
+368 AVRGGDEFAFIKRG

-419 GRTETQAASLEETA
+419 GRTETQAASLEQTA

-450 SHASSLSAEA
+450 SHASTLSAEA
-460 SERAADTSRIVGH
+460 SERAADTGRIVTH
-473 AVSLMTK
+473 AVSLMTR
-480 IHDSSNKMAEIVSVI
+480 IHDSSNRMAEIVTVI

-544 KALIHESIRHVTD
+544 KELIHESIRHVTD
-557 GASLFKR
+557 GSSLFQR

-569 RSVNASIRSVDT
+569 RSVNASIKSVDT

-591 QQSDGI
+591 QQSGGI

-629 EQAEHMGQLVGR
+629 EQAEHMGKLVGR

>member
-1 MSKQLFGPG
+1 MSKHVFGPG
-10 MRVMAHLKLPRKLA
+10 MRLMARMKLPRKLV
-24 ILAVLFLVPL
+24 ILAALFIVPL

-40 TLATALHAY
+40 TLAVAWHAY
-49 ATTQSERDGIS
+49 ATTQGERDGIS

-78 GASVLAGNDAMRAKF
+78 GASVLAGNEAMRAKF
-93 DAANAT
+93 DAASAS
-99 ADRFVSTLKQ
+99 AGRLAATLKQ
-109 QVRDTGRFDV
+109 QVRGTDRFDI
-119 VAPVDAL
+119 VAAMDAL
-126 ASQYANAATGG
+126 ASEYGKAAAGG
-137 LGMPVAALFN
+137 LGTSAAALFG
-147 SHTEVIHSIFL
+147 SHTDVIHAIFL

-164 VASQLGVDPD
+164 VASRLGVDPD

-199 GKGSAALSGGSFGDA
+199 GKGAAALVGGALGEA

-222 AAGLAEQM
+222 AGSLAEQM
-230 NVIRHHLERV
+230 SVIRHHLDRM
-240 KAGLGG
+240 KDRLGAGV
-246 SGGAQ
+246 
-251 APDGADLGA
+251 PDGVDLGA
-260 VAAFQRTVASLASGD
+260 VAAFQRAAAALAGGD
-275 VSIDAKTYFQQG
+275 ASIDAKTYFQRG
-287 TDAIDALYRTH
+287 TDAIDALYRVH
-298 GALAQQLRER
+298 GTLAQQLRER
-308 LAERAH
+308 LAARAH
-314 AEQTKVVA
+314 AEQVKVA
-322 VMALSVAL
+322 AILALSVVL

-341 AMSTHD
+341 AMSTHE
-347 DVAQLSGC
+347 DVAQLSDC

-368 EVRGSDEFAFIKDG
+368 AVRGGDEFAFIKRG

-419 GRTETQAASLEETA
+419 GRTETQAASLEQTA

-450 SHASSLSAEA
+450 SHASTLSAAA
-460 SERAADTSRIVGH
+460 SERAADTGRIVTH
-473 AVSLMTK
+473 AVSLMTR
-480 IHDSSNKMAEIVSVI
+480 IHDSSNRMAEIVTVI

-544 KALIHESIRHVTD
+544 KELIHESIRHVTD
-557 GASLFKR
+557 GSSLFQR

-569 RSVNASIRSVDT
+569 RSVNASIKSVDT

-629 EQAEHMGQLVGR
+629 EQAEHMGKLVGR

>member
-1 MSKQLFGPG
+1 MSKHVFGPG
-10 MRVMAHLKLPRKLA
+10 MRLMARMKLPRKLV
-24 ILAVLFLVPL
+24 ILAALFIVPL

-40 TLATALHAY
+40 TLAVAWHAY
-49 ATTQSERDGIS
+49 ATTQGERDGIS

-78 GASVLAGNDAMRAKF
+78 GASVLAGNEAMRAKF
-93 DAANAT
+93 DAASAS
-99 ADRFVSTLKQ
+99 AGRLAATLKQ
-109 QVRDTGRFDV
+109 QVRGTDRFDIV
-119 VAPVDAL
+119 TAVDAL
-126 ASQYANAATGG
+126 ASEYGKVAAGG
-137 LGMPVAALFN
+137 LGTSAAALFG
-147 SHTEVIHSIFL
+147 SHTDVIHAIFL

-164 VASQLGVDPD
+164 VASRLGVGPD

-199 GKGSAALSGGSFGDA
+199 GKGAAALVGGALDEA

-222 AAGLAEQM
+222 AGSLAEQM
-230 NVIRHHLERV
+230 SVIRHHLDRM
-240 KAGLGG
+240 KDRLGAGV
-246 SGGAQ
+246 
-251 APDGADLGA
+251 PDGVDLGA
-260 VAAFQRTVASLASGD
+260 VAAFQRAAAALAGGD
-275 VSIDAKTYFQQG
+275 ASIDAKAYFQRG
-287 TDAIDALYRTH
+287 TDAIDALYRVH
-298 GALAQQLRER
+298 GTLAQQLRER
-308 LAERAH
+308 LAARAH
-314 AEQTKVVA
+314 AEQVKVA
-322 VMALSVAL
+322 AILALSVVL

-341 AMSTHD
+341 AMSTHE
-347 DVAQLSGC
+347 DVAQLSDC

-368 EVRGSDEFAFIKDG
+368 AVRGGDEFAFIKRG

-419 GRTETQAASLEETA
+419 GRTETQAASLEQTA

-450 SHASSLSAEA
+450 SHASTLSAAA
-460 SERAADTSRIVGH
+460 SERAADTGRIVTH
-473 AVSLMTK
+473 AVSLMTR
-480 IHDSSNKMAEIVSVI
+480 IHDSSNRMAEIVTVI

-544 KALIHESIRHVTD
+544 KELIHESIRHVTD
-557 GASLFKR
+557 GSSLFQR

-569 RSVNASIRSVDT
+569 RSVNASIKSVDT

-629 EQAEHMGQLVGR
+629 EQAEHMGKLVGR

>member
-1 MSKQLFGPG
+1 MSKHVFGPG
-10 MRVMAHLKLPRKLA
+10 MRLMARMKLPRKLV
-24 ILAVLFLVPL
+24 ILAALFIVPL

-40 TLATALHAY
+40 TLAVAWHAY
-49 ATTQSERDGIS
+49 ATTQGERDGIS

-78 GASVLAGNDAMRAKF
+78 GASVLAGNEAMRAKF
-93 DAANAT
+93 DAASAS
-99 ADRFVSTLKQ
+99 AGRLAATLKQ
-109 QVRDTGRFDV
+109 QVRGTDRFDI
-119 VAPVDAL
+119 VAAMDAL
-126 ASQYANAATGG
+126 ASEYGKAAAGG
-137 LGMPVAALFN
+137 LGTSAAALFG
-147 SHTEVIHSIFL
+147 SHTDVIHAIFL

-164 VASQLGVDPD
+164 VASRLGVDPD

-199 GKGSAALSGGSFGDA
+199 GKGAAALVGGALGEA

-222 AAGLAEQM
+222 AGSLAEQM
-230 NVIRHHLERV
+230 SVIRHHLDRM
-240 KAGLGG
+240 KDRLGAGV
-246 SGGAQ
+246 
-251 APDGADLGA
+251 PDGVDLGA
-260 VAAFQRTVASLASGD
+260 VAAFQRTAAALAGGD
-275 VSIDAKTYFQQG
+275 ASIDAKAYFQRG
-287 TDAIDALYRTH
+287 TDAIDALYRVH
-298 GALAQQLRER
+298 GTLAQQLRER
-308 LAERAH
+308 LAARAH
-314 AEQTKVVA
+314 AEQVKVA
-322 VMALSVAL
+322 AILALSVVL

-341 AMSTHD
+341 AMSTHE
-347 DVAQLSGC
+347 DVAQLSDC
-355 MRAVGDGDLRARL
+355 MRAVSDGDLRARL
-368 EVRGSDEFAFIKDG
+368 AVRGGDEFAFIKRG

-419 GRTETQAASLEETA
+419 GRTETQAASLEQTA

-450 SHASSLSAEA
+450 SHASTLSAAA
-460 SERAADTSRIVGH
+460 SERAADTGRIVTH
-473 AVSLMTK
+473 AVSLMTR
-480 IHDSSNKMAEIVSVI
+480 IHDSSNRMAEIVTVI

-544 KALIHESIRHVTD
+544 KELIHESIRHVTD
-557 GASLFKR
+557 GSSLFQR

-569 RSVNASIRSVDT
+569 RSVNASIKSVDT

-629 EQAEHMGQLVGR
+629 EQAEHMGKLVGR

>member
-24 ILAVLFLVPL
+24 ILAVLFMVPL

-49 ATTQSERDGIS
+49 ATTQSERDGIT
-60 ILETTQDLLKA
+60 ILETAQDLLKS

-93 DAANAT
+93 DAANAA

-126 ASQYANAATGG
+126 ASQYAKAAAGG
-137 LGMPVAALFN
+137 LDRPAAALFN

-164 VASQLGVDPD
+164 VASQLGIDPD

-222 AAGLAEQM
+222 AMGLAEQM
-230 NVIRHHLERV
+230 NVIRHHLERM

-251 APDGADLGA
+251 ALDGADLGA
-260 VAAFQRTVASLASGD
+260 VAAFQRAVASLAGGD
-275 VSIDAKTYFQQG
+275 AAIDAKTYFQRG

-298 GALAQQLRER
+298 GVLAEQLRER

-314 AEQTKVVA
+314 AEQTKVIA
-322 VMALSVAL
+322 VMTLSVAL

-460 SERAADTSRIVGH
+460 SERAADTGRIMGR

-544 KALIHESIRHVTD
+544 KELIHESIRHVTD
-557 GASLFKR
+557 GSSLFKR

-569 RSVNASIRSVDT
+569 HSVNASIRSVDT

>member
-1 MSKQLFGPG
+1 MSKHVFGPG
-10 MRVMAHLKLPRKLA
+10 MRLMARMKLPRKLV
-24 ILAVLFLVPL
+24 ILAALFIVPL

-40 TLATALHAY
+40 TLAVAWHAY
-49 ATTQSERDGIS
+49 ATTQGERDGIS

-78 GASVLAGNDAMRAKF
+78 GASVLAGNEAMRAKF
-93 DAANAT
+93 DAASAS
-99 ADRFVSTLKQ
+99 AGRLAATLKQ
-109 QVRDTGRFDV
+109 QVRGTGRFDI
-119 VAPVDAL
+119 VAAVDAL
-126 ASQYANAATGG
+126 ASEYGKAAAGG
-137 LGMPVAALFN
+137 LGTSAAALFG
-147 SHTEVIHSIFL
+147 SHTDVIHAIFL

-164 VASQLGVDPD
+164 VASRLGVDPD

-199 GKGSAALSGGSFGDA
+199 GKGAAALVGGALGEA

-222 AAGLAEQM
+222 AGSLAEQM
-230 NVIRHHLERV
+230 SVIRHHLDRM
-240 KAGLGG
+240 KDRLGAGV
-246 SGGAQ
+246 
-251 APDGADLGA
+251 PDGVDLGA
-260 VAAFQRTVASLASGD
+260 VAAFQRTAAALAGGD
-275 VSIDAKTYFQQG
+275 ASIDAKAYFQRG
-287 TDAIDALYRTH
+287 TDAIDALYRVH
-298 GALAQQLRER
+298 GTLAQQLRER
-308 LAERAH
+308 LAARAH
-314 AEQTKVVA
+314 AEQVKVA
-322 VMALSVAL
+322 AILALSVVL

-341 AMSTHD
+341 AMSTHE
-347 DVAQLSGC
+347 DVAQLSDC

-368 EVRGSDEFAFIKDG
+368 AVRGGDEFAFIKRG

-419 GRTETQAASLEETA
+419 GRTETQAASLEQTA

-450 SHASSLSAEA
+450 SHASTLSAAA
-460 SERAADTSRIVGH
+460 SERAADTGRIVTH
-473 AVSLMTK
+473 AVSLMTR
-480 IHDSSNKMAEIVSVI
+480 IHDSSNRMAEIVTVI

-544 KALIHESIRHVTD
+544 KELIHESIQHVTD
-557 GASLFKR
+557 GSSLFQR

-569 RSVNASIRSVDT
+569 RSVNASIKSVDT

-629 EQAEHMGQLVGR
+629 EQAEHMGKLVGR

>member
-1 MSKQLFGPG
+1 MSKHVFGPG
-10 MRVMAHLKLPRKLA
+10 MRLMARMKLPRKLV
-24 ILAVLFLVPL
+24 ILAALFIVPL

-40 TLATALHAY
+40 TLAVAWHAY
-49 ATTQSERDGIS
+49 ATTQGERDGIS

-78 GASVLAGNDAMRAKF
+78 GASVLAGNEAMRAKF
-93 DAANAT
+93 DAASAS
-99 ADRFVSTLKQ
+99 AGRLAATLKQ
-109 QVRDTGRFDV
+109 QVRGTDRFDI
-119 VAPVDAL
+119 VAAVDAL
-126 ASQYANAATGG
+126 ASEYGKAAAGG
-137 LGMPVAALFN
+137 LGTSAAALFG
-147 SHTEVIHSIFL
+147 SHTDVIHAIFL

-164 VASQLGVDPD
+164 VASRLGVDPD
-174 ASNYHLIDSVL
+174 ASNYHVIDSVL

-199 GKGSAALSGGSFGDA
+199 GKGAAALVGGALGEA

-222 AAGLAEQM
+222 AGSLAEQM
-230 NVIRHHLERV
+230 SVIRHHLDRM
-240 KAGLGG
+240 KDRLGAGV
-246 SGGAQ
+246 
-251 APDGADLGA
+251 PDGADLGA
-260 VAAFQRTVASLASGD
+260 VAAFQRTAAALAGGD
-275 VSIDAKTYFQQG
+275 ASIDAKTYFQRG
-287 TDAIDALYRTH
+287 TDAIDALYRVH
-298 GALAQQLRER
+298 GTLAQQLRER
-308 LAERAH
+308 LAARAH
-314 AEQTKVVA
+314 AEQVKVA
-322 VMALSVAL
+322 AILALSVVL

-341 AMSTHD
+341 AMSTHE
-347 DVAQLSGC
+347 DVAQLSDC

-368 EVRGSDEFAFIKDG
+368 AVRGGDEFAFIKRG

-419 GRTETQAASLEETA
+419 GRTETQAASLEQTA

-450 SHASSLSAEA
+450 SHASTLSAEA
-460 SERAADTSRIVGH
+460 SERAADTGRIVTH
-473 AVSLMTK
+473 AVSLMTR
-480 IHDSSNKMAEIVSVI
+480 IHDSSNRMAEIVTVI

-544 KALIHESIRHVTD
+544 KELIHESIRHVTD
-557 GASLFKR
+557 GSSLFQR

-569 RSVNASIRSVDT
+569 RSVNASIKSVDT

-629 EQAEHMGQLVGR
+629 EQAEHMGKLVGR

>member
-1 MSKQLFGPG
+1 MSKHVFGPG
-10 MRVMAHLKLPRKLA
+10 MRLMARMKLPRKLV
-24 ILAVLFLVPL
+24 ILAALFIVPL

-40 TLATALHAY
+40 TLAVAWHAY
-49 ATTQSERDGIS
+49 ATTQGERDGIS

-78 GASVLAGNDAMRAKF
+78 GASVLAGNEAMRAKF
-93 DAANAT
+93 DAASAS
-99 ADRFVSTLKQ
+99 AGRLAATLKQ
-109 QVRDTGRFDV
+109 QVRGTDRFDIV
-119 VAPVDAL
+119 TAVDAL
-126 ASQYANAATGG
+126 ASEYGKVAAGG
-137 LGMPVAALFN
+137 LGTSAAALFG
-147 SHTEVIHSIFL
+147 SHTDVIHAIFL

-164 VASQLGVDPD
+164 VASRLGVDPD

-199 GKGSAALSGGSFGDA
+199 GKGAAALVGGALDEA

-222 AAGLAEQM
+222 AGSLAEQM
-230 NVIRHHLERV
+230 SVIRHHLDRM
-240 KAGLGG
+240 KDRLGAGV
-246 SGGAQ
+246 
-251 APDGADLGA
+251 PDGVDLGA
-260 VAAFQRTVASLASGD
+260 VAAFQRAAAALAGGD
-275 VSIDAKTYFQQG
+275 ASIDAKAYFQRG
-287 TDAIDALYRTH
+287 TDAIDALYRVH
-298 GALAQQLRER
+298 GTLAQQLRER
-308 LAERAH
+308 LAARAH
-314 AEQTKVVA
+314 AEQVKVA
-322 VMALSVAL
+322 AILALSVVL

-341 AMSTHD
+341 AMSTHE
-347 DVAQLSGC
+347 DVAQLSDC

-368 EVRGSDEFAFIKDG
+368 AVRGGDEFAFIKRG

-419 GRTETQAASLEETA
+419 GRTETQAASLEQTA
-433 ASMEELTSTVRH
+433 ASMEELTSTVHH

-450 SHASSLSAEA
+450 SHASTLSAEA
-460 SERAADTSRIVGH
+460 SERAADTGRIVTH
-473 AVSLMTK
+473 AVSLMTR
-480 IHDSSNKMAEIVSVI
+480 IHDSSNRMAEIVTVI

-544 KALIHESIRHVTD
+544 KELIHESIRHVTD
-557 GASLFKR
+557 GSSLFQR

-569 RSVNASIRSVDT
+569 RSVNASIKSVDT

-629 EQAEHMGQLVGR
+629 EQAEHMGKLVGR

>member
-1 MSKQLFGPG
+1 MSKHVFGPG
-10 MRVMAHLKLPRKLA
+10 MRLMARMKLPRKLV
-24 ILAVLFLVPL
+24 ILAALFIVPL

-40 TLATALHAY
+40 TLAVAWHAY
-49 ATTQSERDGIS
+49 ATTQGERDGIS

-78 GASVLAGNDAMRAKF
+78 GASVLAGNEAMRAKF
-93 DAANAT
+93 DAASAS
-99 ADRFVSTLKQ
+99 AGRLAATLKQ
-109 QVRDTGRFDV
+109 QVRGTDRFDI
-119 VAPVDAL
+119 VAAMDAL
-126 ASQYANAATGG
+126 ASEYGKAAAGG
-137 LGMPVAALFN
+137 LGTSAAALFG
-147 SHTEVIHSIFL
+147 SHTDVIHAIFL

-164 VASQLGVDPD
+164 VASRLGVDPD

-199 GKGSAALSGGSFGDA
+199 GKGAAALVGGALGEA

-222 AAGLAEQM
+222 AGSLAEQM
-230 NVIRHHLERV
+230 SVIRHHLDRM
-240 KAGLGG
+240 KDRLGAGV
-246 SGGAQ
+246 
-251 APDGADLGA
+251 PDGVDLGA
-260 VAAFQRTVASLASGD
+260 VAAFQRAAAALAGGD
-275 VSIDAKTYFQQG
+275 ASIDAKAYFQRG
-287 TDAIDALYRTH
+287 TDAIDALYRVH
-298 GALAQQLRER
+298 GTLAQQLRER
-308 LAERAH
+308 LAARAH
-314 AEQTKVVA
+314 AEQVKVA
-322 VMALSVAL
+322 AILALSVVL

-341 AMSTHD
+341 AMSTHE
-347 DVAQLSGC
+347 DVAQLSDC

-368 EVRGSDEFAFIKDG
+368 AVRGGDEFAFIKRG

-419 GRTETQAASLEETA
+419 GRTETQAASLEQTA
-433 ASMEELTSTVRH
+433 ASMEELTSTVHH

-450 SHASSLSAEA
+450 SHASTLSAEA
-460 SERAADTSRIVGH
+460 SERAADTGRIVTH
-473 AVSLMTK
+473 AVSLMTR
-480 IHDSSNKMAEIVSVI
+480 IHDSSNRMAEIVTVI

-544 KALIHESIRHVTD
+544 KELIHESIRHVTD
-557 GASLFKR
+557 GSSLFQR

-569 RSVNASIRSVDT
+569 RSVNASIKSVDT

-629 EQAEHMGQLVGR
+629 EQAEHMGKLVGR

>member
-1 MSKQLFGPG
+1 MSKHVFGPG
-10 MRVMAHLKLPRKLA
+10 MRLMARMKLPRKLV
-24 ILAVLFLVPL
+24 ILAALFIVPL

-40 TLATALHAY
+40 TLAVAWHAY
-49 ATTQSERDGIS
+49 ATTQGERDGIS

-78 GASVLAGNDAMRAKF
+78 GASVLAGNEAMRAKF
-93 DAANAT
+93 DAASAS
-99 ADRFVSTLKQ
+99 AGRLAATLKQ
-109 QVRDTGRFDV
+109 QVRGTDRFDI
-119 VAPVDAL
+119 VAAVDAL
-126 ASQYANAATGG
+126 ASEYGKVAAGG
-137 LGMPVAALFN
+137 LGTSAAALFG
-147 SHTEVIHSIFL
+147 SHTDVIHAIFL

-164 VASQLGVDPD
+164 VASRLGVDPD

-199 GKGSAALSGGSFGDA
+199 GKGAAALVGGALDEA

-222 AAGLAEQM
+222 AGSLAEQM
-230 NVIRHHLERV
+230 SVIRHHLDRM
-240 KAGLGG
+240 KDRLGAGV
-246 SGGAQ
+246 
-251 APDGADLGA
+251 PDGVDLGA
-260 VAAFQRTVASLASGD
+260 VAAFQRAAAALAGGD
-275 VSIDAKTYFQQG
+275 ASIDAKTYFQRG
-287 TDAIDALYRTH
+287 TDAIDALYRVH
-298 GALAQQLRER
+298 GTLAQQLRER
-308 LAERAH
+308 LAARAH
-314 AEQTKVVA
+314 AEQVKVA
-322 VMALSVAL
+322 AILALSVVL

-341 AMSTHD
+341 AMSTHE
-347 DVAQLSGC
+347 DVAQLSDC

-368 EVRGSDEFAFIKDG
+368 AVRGGDEFAFIKRG

-419 GRTETQAASLEETA
+419 GRTETQAASLEQTA

-450 SHASSLSAEA
+450 SHASTLSAEA
-460 SERAADTSRIVGH
+460 SERAADTGRIVTH
-473 AVSLMTK
+473 AVSLMTR
-480 IHDSSNKMAEIVSVI
+480 IHDSSNRMAEIVTVI

-544 KALIHESIRHVTD
+544 KELIHESIRHVTD
-557 GASLFKR
+557 GSSLFQR

-569 RSVNASIRSVDT
+569 RSVNASIKSVDT

-629 EQAEHMGQLVGR
+629 EQAEHMGKLVGR

>member
-1 MSKQLFGPG
+1 MSKHVFGPG
-10 MRVMAHLKLPRKLA
+10 MRLMARMKLPRKLV
-24 ILAVLFLVPL
+24 ILAALFIVPL

-40 TLATALHAY
+40 TLAVAWHAY
-49 ATTQSERDGIS
+49 ATTQGECDGIS

-78 GASVLAGNDAMRAKF
+78 GASVLAGNEAMRAKF
-93 DAANAT
+93 DAASAS
-99 ADRFVSTLKQ
+99 AGRLAATLKQ
-109 QVRDTGRFDV
+109 QVRGTDRFDI
-119 VAPVDAL
+119 VAAMDAL
-126 ASQYANAATGG
+126 ASEYGKAAAGG
-137 LGMPVAALFN
+137 LGTSAAALFG
-147 SHTEVIHSIFL
+147 SHTDVIHAIFL

-164 VASQLGVDPD
+164 VASRLGVDPD

-199 GKGSAALSGGSFGDA
+199 GKGAAALVGGALGEA

-222 AAGLAEQM
+222 AGSLAEQM
-230 NVIRHHLERV
+230 SVIRHHLDRM
-240 KAGLGG
+240 KDRLGAGV
-246 SGGAQ
+246 
-251 APDGADLGA
+251 PDGVDLGA
-260 VAAFQRTVASLASGD
+260 VAAFQRAAAALAGGD
-275 VSIDAKTYFQQG
+275 ASIDAKAYFQRG
-287 TDAIDALYRTH
+287 TDAIDALYRVH
-298 GALAQQLRER
+298 GTLAQQLRER
-308 LAERAH
+308 LAARAH
-314 AEQTKVVA
+314 AEQVKVA
-322 VMALSVAL
+322 AILALSVVL

-341 AMSTHD
+341 AMSTHE
-347 DVAQLSGC
+347 DVAQLSDC

-368 EVRGSDEFAFIKDG
+368 AVRGGDEFAFIKRG

-419 GRTETQAASLEETA
+419 GRTETQAASLEQTA

-450 SHASSLSAEA
+450 SHASTLSAEA
-460 SERAADTSRIVGH
+460 SERAADTGRIVTH
-473 AVSLMTK
+473 AVSLMTR
-480 IHDSSNKMAEIVSVI
+480 IHDSSNRMAEIVTVI

-544 KALIHESIRHVTD
+544 KELIHESIRHVTD
-557 GASLFKR
+557 GSSLFQR

-569 RSVNASIRSVDT
+569 RSVNASIKSVDT

-629 EQAEHMGQLVGR
+629 EQAEHMGKLVGR

>member
-1 MSKQLFGPG
+1 MSKHVFGPG
-10 MRVMAHLKLPRKLA
+10 MRLMARMKLPRKLV
-24 ILAVLFLVPL
+24 ILAALFIVPL

-40 TLATALHAY
+40 TLAVAWHAY
-49 ATTQSERDGIS
+49 ATTQGERDGIS

-78 GASVLAGNDAMRAKF
+78 GASVLAGNEAMRAKF
-93 DAANAT
+93 DAASAS
-99 ADRFVSTLKQ
+99 AGRLAATLKQ
-109 QVRDTGRFDV
+109 QVRGTDRFDI
-119 VAPVDAL
+119 VAAVDAL
-126 ASQYANAATGG
+126 ASEYGKVAAGG
-137 LGMPVAALFN
+137 LGTSAAALFG
-147 SHTEVIHSIFL
+147 SHTDVIHAIFL

-164 VASQLGVDPD
+164 VASRLGVDPD

-199 GKGSAALSGGSFGDA
+199 GKGAAALVGGALGEA

-222 AAGLAEQM
+222 AGSLAEQM
-230 NVIRHHLERV
+230 SVIRHHLDRM
-240 KAGLGG
+240 KDRLGAGV
-246 SGGAQ
+246 
-251 APDGADLGA
+251 PDGVDLGA
-260 VAAFQRTVASLASGD
+260 VAAFQRTAAALAGGD
-275 VSIDAKTYFQQG
+275 ASIDAKTYFQRG
-287 TDAIDALYRTH
+287 TDAIDALYRVH
-298 GALAQQLRER
+298 GTLAQQLRER
-308 LAERAH
+308 LAARAH
-314 AEQTKVVA
+314 AELVKVA
-322 VMALSVAL
+322 AILALSVVL

-341 AMSTHD
+341 AMSTHE
-347 DVAQLSGC
+347 DVAQLSDC

-368 EVRGSDEFAFIKDG
+368 AVRGGDEFAFIKRG

-419 GRTETQAASLEETA
+419 GRTETQAASLEQTA

-450 SHASSLSAEA
+450 SHASTLSAEA
-460 SERAADTSRIVGH
+460 SERAADTGRIVTH
-473 AVSLMTK
+473 AVSLMTR
-480 IHDSSNKMAEIVSVI
+480 IHDSSNRMAEIVTVI

-544 KALIHESIRHVTD
+544 KELIHESIRHVTD
-557 GASLFKR
+557 GSSLFQR

-569 RSVNASIRSVDT
+569 RSVNASIKSVDT

-629 EQAEHMGQLVGR
+629 EQAEHMGKLVGR

>member
-1 MSKQLFGPG
+1 MSKHVFGPG
-10 MRVMAHLKLPRKLA
+10 MRLMARMKLPRKLV
-24 ILAVLFLVPL
+24 ILAALFIVPL

-40 TLATALHAY
+40 TLAVAWHAY
-49 ATTQSERDGIS
+49 ATTQGERDGIS

-78 GASVLAGNDAMRAKF
+78 GASVLAGNEAMRAKF
-93 DAANAT
+93 DAASAS
-99 ADRFVSTLKQ
+99 AGRLAATLKQ
-109 QVRDTGRFDV
+109 QVRGTDRFDI
-119 VAPVDAL
+119 VAAVDAL
-126 ASQYANAATGG
+126 ASEYGKAAAGG
-137 LGMPVAALFN
+137 LGTSAAALFG
-147 SHTEVIHSIFL
+147 SHTDVIHAIFL

-164 VASQLGVDPD
+164 VASRLGVDPD

-199 GKGSAALSGGSFGDA
+199 GKGAAALVGGALGEA

-222 AAGLAEQM
+222 AGSLAEQM
-230 NVIRHHLERV
+230 SVIRHHLDRM
-240 KAGLGG
+240 KDRLGAGV
-246 SGGAQ
+246 
-251 APDGADLGA
+251 PDGVDLGA
-260 VAAFQRTVASLASGD
+260 VAAFQRAAAALAGGD
-275 VSIDAKTYFQQG
+275 ASIDAKAYFQRG
-287 TDAIDALYRTH
+287 TDAIDALYRVH
-298 GALAQQLRER
+298 GTLAQQLRER
-308 LAERAH
+308 LAARAH
-314 AEQTKVVA
+314 AEQVKVA
-322 VMALSVAL
+322 AILALSVVL

-341 AMSTHD
+341 AMSTHE
-347 DVAQLSGC
+347 DVAQLSDC

-368 EVRGSDEFAFIKDG
+368 AVRGGDEFAFIKRG

-419 GRTETQAASLEETA
+419 GCTETQAASLEQTA

-450 SHASSLSAEA
+450 SHASTLSAEA
-460 SERAADTSRIVGH
+460 SERAADTGRIVTH
-473 AVSLMTK
+473 AVSLMTR
-480 IHDSSNKMAEIVSVI
+480 IHDSSNRMAEIVTVI

-544 KALIHESIRHVTD
+544 KELIHESIRHVTD
-557 GASLFKR
+557 GSSLFQR

-569 RSVNASIRSVDT
+569 RSVNASIKSVDT

-629 EQAEHMGQLVGR
+629 EQAEHMGKLVGC

>member
-1 MSKQLFGPG
+1 MSKHVFGPG
-10 MRVMAHLKLPRKLA
+10 MRLMARMKLPRKLV
-24 ILAVLFLVPL
+24 ILAALFIVPL

-40 TLATALHAY
+40 TLAVAWHAY
-49 ATTQSERDGIS
+49 ATTQGERDGIS

-78 GASVLAGNDAMRAKF
+78 GASVLAGNEAMRAKF
-93 DAANAT
+93 DAASAS
-99 ADRFVSTLKQ
+99 AGRLAATLKQ
-109 QVRDTGRFDV
+109 QVRGTDRFDI
-119 VAPVDAL
+119 VAAVDAL
-126 ASQYANAATGG
+126 ASEYGKVAAGG
-137 LGMPVAALFN
+137 LGTSVAALFG
-147 SHTEVIHSIFL
+147 SHTDVIHAIFL

-164 VASQLGVDPD
+164 VASRLGVDPD

-199 GKGSAALSGGSFGDA
+199 GKGAAALVGGALGEA

-222 AAGLAEQM
+222 AGSLAEQM
-230 NVIRHHLERV
+230 SVIRHHLDRM
-240 KAGLGG
+240 KDRLGAGV
-246 SGGAQ
+246 
-251 APDGADLGA
+251 PDGVDLGA
-260 VAAFQRTVASLASGD
+260 VAAFQRAAAALAGGD
-275 VSIDAKTYFQQG
+275 ASIDAKAYFQRG
-287 TDAIDALYRTH
+287 TDAIDALYRVH
-298 GALAQQLRER
+298 GTLAQQLRER
-308 LAERAH
+308 LAARAH
-314 AEQTKVVA
+314 AEQVKVA
-322 VMALSVAL
+322 AILALSVVL

-341 AMSTHD
+341 AMSTHE
-347 DVAQLSGC
+347 DVAQLSDC

-368 EVRGSDEFAFIKDG
+368 AVRGGDEFAFIKRG

-419 GRTETQAASLEETA
+419 GRTETQAASLEQTA

-450 SHASSLSAEA
+450 SHASTLSAEA
-460 SERAADTSRIVGH
+460 SERAADTGRIVTH
-473 AVSLMTK
+473 AVSLMTR
-480 IHDSSNKMAEIVSVI
+480 IHDSSNRMAEIVTVI

-544 KALIHESIRHVTD
+544 KELIHESIRHVTD
-557 GASLFKR
+557 GSSLFQR

-569 RSVNASIRSVDT
+569 RSVNASIKSVDT

-629 EQAEHMGQLVGR
+629 EQAEHMGKLVGR

>member
-1 MSKQLFGPG
+1 MSKHVFGPG
-10 MRVMAHLKLPRKLA
+10 MRLMARMKLPRKLV
-24 ILAVLFLVPL
+24 ILAALFIVPL

-40 TLATALHAY
+40 TLAVAWHAY
-49 ATTQSERDGIS
+49 ATTQGERDGIS

-78 GASVLAGNDAMRAKF
+78 GASVLAGNEAMRAKF
-93 DAANAT
+93 DAASAS
-99 ADRFVSTLKQ
+99 AGRLAATLKQ
-109 QVRDTGRFDV
+109 QVRGTDRFDI
-119 VAPVDAL
+119 VAAVDAL
-126 ASQYANAATGG
+126 ASEYGKAAAGG
-137 LGMPVAALFN
+137 LGTSAAALFG
-147 SHTEVIHSIFL
+147 SHTDVIHAIFL

-164 VASQLGVDPD
+164 VASRLGVDPD

-199 GKGSAALSGGSFGDA
+199 GKGAAALVGGALGEA

-222 AAGLAEQM
+222 AGSLAEQM
-230 NVIRHHLERV
+230 SVIRHHLDRM
-240 KAGLGG
+240 KDRLGAGV
-246 SGGAQ
+246 
-251 APDGADLGA
+251 PDGVDLGA
-260 VAAFQRTVASLASGD
+260 VAAFQRAAAALAGGD
-275 VSIDAKTYFQQG
+275 ASIDAKAYFQRG
-287 TDAIDALYRTH
+287 TDAIDALYRVH
-298 GALAQQLRER
+298 GTLAQQLRER
-308 LAERAH
+308 LAARAH
-314 AEQTKVVA
+314 AEQVKVA
-322 VMALSVAL
+322 AILALSVVL

-341 AMSTHD
+341 AMSTHE
-347 DVAQLSGC
+347 DVAQLSDC

-368 EVRGSDEFAFIKDG
+368 AVRGGDEFAFIKRG

-419 GRTETQAASLEETA
+419 GRTETQAASLEQTA

-450 SHASSLSAEA
+450 SHASTLSAAA
-460 SERAADTSRIVGH
+460 SERAADTGRIVTH
-473 AVSLMTK
+473 AVSLMTR
-480 IHDSSNKMAEIVSVI
+480 IHDSSNRMAEIVTVI

-544 KALIHESIRHVTD
+544 KELIHESIRHVTD
-557 GASLFKR
+557 GSSLFQR

-569 RSVNASIRSVDT
+569 RSVNASIKSVDT

-629 EQAEHMGQLVGR
+629 EQAEHMGKLVGR

>member
-1 MSKQLFGPG
+1 MSKHVFGPG
-10 MRVMAHLKLPRKLA
+10 MRLMARMKLPRKLV
-24 ILAVLFLVPL
+24 ILAALFIVPL

-40 TLATALHAY
+40 TLAVAWHAY
-49 ATTQSERDGIS
+49 ATTQGERDGIS

-78 GASVLAGNDAMRAKF
+78 GASVLAGNEAMRAKF
-93 DAANAT
+93 DAASAS
-99 ADRFVSTLKQ
+99 AGRLAATLKQ
-109 QVRDTGRFDV
+109 QVRGTDRFDI
-119 VAPVDAL
+119 VAAMDAL
-126 ASQYANAATGG
+126 ASEYGKAAAGG
-137 LGMPVAALFN
+137 LGTSAAALFG
-147 SHTEVIHSIFL
+147 SHTDVIHAIFL

-164 VASQLGVDPD
+164 VASRLGVDPD

-199 GKGSAALSGGSFGDA
+199 GKGAAALVGGALGEA

-222 AAGLAEQM
+222 AGSLAEQM
-230 NVIRHHLERV
+230 SVIRHHLDRM
-240 KAGLGG
+240 KDRLGAGV
-246 SGGAQ
+246 
-251 APDGADLGA
+251 PDGVDLGA
-260 VAAFQRTVASLASGD
+260 VAAFQRAAAALAGGD
-275 VSIDAKTYFQQG
+275 ASIDAKAYFQRG
-287 TDAIDALYRTH
+287 TDAIDALYRVH
-298 GALAQQLRER
+298 GTLAQQLREC
-308 LAERAH
+308 LAARAH
-314 AEQTKVVA
+314 AEQVKVA
-322 VMALSVAL
+322 AILALSVVL

-341 AMSTHD
+341 AMSTHE
-347 DVAQLSGC
+347 DVAQLSDC

-368 EVRGSDEFAFIKDG
+368 AVRGGDEFAFIKRG

-419 GRTETQAASLEETA
+419 GRTETQAASLEQTA

-450 SHASSLSAEA
+450 SHASTLSAEA
-460 SERAADTSRIVGH
+460 SERAADTGRIVTH
-473 AVSLMTK
+473 AVSLMTR
-480 IHDSSNKMAEIVSVI
+480 IHDSSNRMAEIVTVI

-544 KALIHESIRHVTD
+544 KELIHESIRHVTD
-557 GASLFKR
+557 GSSLFQR

-569 RSVNASIRSVDT
+569 RSVNASIKSVDT

-629 EQAEHMGQLVGR
+629 EQAEHMGKLVGR

>member
-1 MSKQLFGPG
+1 MSKHVFGPG
-10 MRVMAHLKLPRKLA
+10 MRLMARMKLPRKLV
-24 ILAVLFLVPL
+24 ILAALFIVPL

-40 TLATALHAY
+40 TLAVAWHAY
-49 ATTQSERDGIS
+49 ATTQGERDGIS

-78 GASVLAGNDAMRAKF
+78 GASVLAGNEAMRAKF
-93 DAANAT
+93 DAASAS
-99 ADRFVSTLKQ
+99 AGRLAATLKQ
-109 QVRDTGRFDV
+109 QVRGTGRFDI
-119 VAPVDAL
+119 VAAVDAL
-126 ASQYANAATGG
+126 ASEYGKAAAGG
-137 LGMPVAALFN
+137 LGTSAAALFG
-147 SHTEVIHSIFL
+147 SHTDVIHAIFL

-164 VASQLGVDPD
+164 VASRLGVDPD

-199 GKGSAALSGGSFGDA
+199 GKGAAALVGGALGEA

-222 AAGLAEQM
+222 AGSLAEQM
-230 NVIRHHLERV
+230 SVIRHHLDRM
-240 KAGLGG
+240 KDRLGAGV
-246 SGGAQ
+246 
-251 APDGADLGA
+251 PDGVDLGA
-260 VAAFQRTVASLASGD
+260 VAAFQRTAAALAGGD
-275 VSIDAKTYFQQG
+275 ASIDAKAYFQRG
-287 TDAIDALYRTH
+287 TDAIDALYRVH
-298 GALAQQLRER
+298 GTLAQQLRER
-308 LAERAH
+308 LAARAH
-314 AEQTKVVA
+314 AEQVKVA
-322 VMALSVAL
+322 AILALSVVL

-341 AMSTHD
+341 AMSTHE
-347 DVAQLSGC
+347 DVAQLSDC

-368 EVRGSDEFAFIKDG
+368 AVRGGDEFAFIKRG

-419 GRTETQAASLEETA
+419 GRTETQAASLEQTA

-450 SHASSLSAEA
+450 SHASTLSAEA
-460 SERAADTSRIVGH
+460 SERAADTGRIVTH
-473 AVSLMTK
+473 AVSLMTR
-480 IHDSSNKMAEIVSVI
+480 IHDSSNRMAEIVTVI

-544 KALIHESIRHVTD
+544 KELIHESIRHVTD
-557 GASLFKR
+557 GSSLFQR

-569 RSVNASIRSVDT
+569 RSVNASIKSVDT

-629 EQAEHMGQLVGR
+629 EQAEHMGKLVGR

>member
-1 MSKQLFGPG
+1 MSKHVFGPG
-10 MRVMAHLKLPRKLA
+10 MRLMARMKLPRKLV
-24 ILAVLFLVPL
+24 ILAALFIVPL

-40 TLATALHAY
+40 TLAVAWHAY
-49 ATTQSERDGIS
+49 ATTQGERDGIS

-78 GASVLAGNDAMRAKF
+78 GASVLAGNEAMRAKF
-93 DAANAT
+93 DAASAS
-99 ADRFVSTLKQ
+99 AGRLAATLKQ
-109 QVRDTGRFDV
+109 QVRGTDRFDI
-119 VAPVDAL
+119 VAAVDAL
-126 ASQYANAATGG
+126 ASEYGKAAAGG
-137 LGMPVAALFN
+137 LGTSAAALFG
-147 SHTEVIHSIFL
+147 SHTDVIHAIFL

-164 VASQLGVDPD
+164 VASRLGVDPD

-199 GKGSAALSGGSFGDA
+199 GKGAAALVGGALGEA

-222 AAGLAEQM
+222 AGSLAEQM
-230 NVIRHHLERV
+230 SVIRHHLDRM
-240 KAGLGG
+240 KDRLGAGV
-246 SGGAQ
+246 
-251 APDGADLGA
+251 PDGVDLGA
-260 VAAFQRTVASLASGD
+260 VAAFQRTAAALAGGD
-275 VSIDAKTYFQQG
+275 ASIDAKAYFQRG
-287 TDAIDALYRTH
+287 TDAIDALYRVH
-298 GALAQQLRER
+298 GTLAQQLRER
-308 LAERAH
+308 LAARAH
-314 AEQTKVVA
+314 AEQVKVA
-322 VMALSVAL
+322 AILALSVVL

-341 AMSTHD
+341 AMSTHE
-347 DVAQLSGC
+347 DVAQLSDC
-355 MRAVGDGDLRARL
+355 MRAVSDGDLRARL
-368 EVRGSDEFAFIKDG
+368 AVRGGDEFAFIKRG

-419 GRTETQAASLEETA
+419 GRTETQAASLEQTA

-450 SHASSLSAEA
+450 SHASTLSAAA
-460 SERAADTSRIVGH
+460 SERAADTGRIVTH
-473 AVSLMTK
+473 AVSLMTR
-480 IHDSSNKMAEIVSVI
+480 IHDSSNRMAEIVTVI

-544 KALIHESIRHVTD
+544 KELIHESIRHVTD
-557 GASLFKR
+557 GSSLFQR

-569 RSVNASIRSVDT
+569 RSVNASIKSVDT

-629 EQAEHMGQLVGR
+629 EQAEHMGKLVGR

>member
-1 MSKQLFGPG
+1 MSKHVFGPG
-10 MRVMAHLKLPRKLA
+10 MRLMARMKLPRKLV
-24 ILAVLFLVPL
+24 ILAALFIVPL

-40 TLATALHAY
+40 TLAVAWHAY
-49 ATTQSERDGIS
+49 ATTQGERDGIS

-78 GASVLAGNDAMRAKF
+78 GASVLAGNEAMRAKF
-93 DAANAT
+93 DAASANAGRL
-99 ADRFVSTLKQ
+99 AATLKQ
-109 QVRDTGRFDV
+109 QVRGTDRFDI
-119 VAPVDAL
+119 VAAVDAL
-126 ASQYANAATGG
+126 ASEYGKVAAGG
-137 LGMPVAALFN
+137 LGTSAAALFG
-147 SHTEVIHSIFL
+147 SHTDVIHAIFL

-164 VASQLGVDPD
+164 VASRLGVDPD

-199 GKGSAALSGGSFGDA
+199 GKGAAALVGGALGEA

-222 AAGLAEQM
+222 AGSLAEQM
-230 NVIRHHLERV
+230 SVIRHHLDRM
-240 KAGLGG
+240 KDRLGAGV
-246 SGGAQ
+246 
-251 APDGADLGA
+251 PDGVDLGA
-260 VAAFQRTVASLASGD
+260 VAAFQRTAAALAGGD
-275 VSIDAKTYFQQG
+275 ASIDAKTYFQRG
-287 TDAIDALYRTH
+287 TDAIDALYRVH
-298 GALAQQLRER
+298 GTLAQQLRER
-308 LAERAH
+308 LAARAH
-314 AEQTKVVA
+314 AEQVKVA
-322 VMALSVAL
+322 AILALSVVL

-341 AMSTHD
+341 AMSTHE
-347 DVAQLSGC
+347 DVAQLSDC

-368 EVRGSDEFAFIKDG
+368 AVRGGDEFAFIKRG

-419 GRTETQAASLEETA
+419 GRTETQAASLEQTA

-450 SHASSLSAEA
+450 SHASTLSAEA
-460 SERAADTSRIVGH
+460 SERAADTGRIVTH
-473 AVSLMTK
+473 AVSLMTR
-480 IHDSSNKMAEIVSVI
+480 IHDSSNRMAEIVTVI

-544 KALIHESIRHVTD
+544 KELIHESIRHVTD
-557 GASLFKR
+557 GSSLFQR

-569 RSVNASIRSVDT
+569 RSVNASIKSVDT

-629 EQAEHMGQLVGR
+629 EQAEHMGKLVGR